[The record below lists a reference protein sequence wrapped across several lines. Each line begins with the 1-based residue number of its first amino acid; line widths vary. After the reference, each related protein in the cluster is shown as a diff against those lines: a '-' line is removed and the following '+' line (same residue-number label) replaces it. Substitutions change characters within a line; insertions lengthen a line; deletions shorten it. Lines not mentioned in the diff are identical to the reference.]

1 MGVEPTYAA
10 WEAAVLPMNYTRES
24 FFIIVASGRIVK
36 TKFGL
41 QKRLPFGRR
50 FCVTGHRASAG
61 FARRAEPLRPSAG
74 YMSYPQPKSGVW
86 RLVRPAQTGQN
97 SSAAG

>member
-1 MGVEPTYAA
+1 MQSCENKHDYTGFILERMMGVEPTYAA

-41 QKRLPFGRR
+41 QKRLPFGSG
-50 FCVTGHRASAG
+50 FVKKGHIYKEDISSRT
-61 FARRAEPLRPSAG
+61 EPLRKHSR
-74 YMSYPQPKSGVW
+74 KK
-86 RLVRPAQTGQN
+86 
-97 SSAAG
+97 